1 MTVLDRVLA
10 TLDDDGR
17 ARLGDALAREREA
30 GDELPAVGR
39 DVHSALAEVAGN
51 RVLEL
56 LTLVLM
62 RLSRWHVAVPPGA
75 PDPLPAREVVRAHER
90 IVEAVVA
97 GDGELARR
105 RMRRHLDGL
114 LEWMR

>member
-1 MTVLDRVLA
+1 
-10 TLDDDGR
+10 
-17 ARLGDALAREREA
+17 
-30 GDELPAVGR
+30 
-39 DVHSALAEVAGN
+39 
-51 RVLEL
+51 
-56 LTLVLM
+56 VLM
-62 RLSRWHVAVPPGA
+62 RLSRWHVAGPPGA